1 MNREWNKVI
10 LNEMN
15 ENKAD
20 HQNVLNRYENNSV
33 KVSRENSMMPW
44 IKHLEQC
51 LVYIRCLIPF
61 LSLPFL

>member
-20 HQNVLNRYENNSV
+20 HRNVLNRYENNSV

>member
-20 HQNVLNRYENNSV
+20 HHNVLNRYENNSV

>member
-20 HQNVLNRYENNSV
+20 HRSVLNRYENNCV